1 LGWLN
6 GWIIAAKKERPKI
19 MDTLF
24 TSVFISSLLTGA
36 IIAGIP
42 LLLAGLGE
50 QMSEKA
56 GVLNIGIEGMMI
68 MGAYL
73 GFLVAWATESIWMGF
88 LGGMIGGMLVALI
101 MAVLCVRL
109 GLNQI
114 VIGIG
119 LTLGAEGLTSLLHH
133 FQFSRT
139 YPRLPAP
146 VRIDIPFLTDLPVI
160 GPSLFG
166 RHLFVYLALLT
177 CVLLAWLYKRTA
189 LGLTLRAAGEKPA
202 ALDVAGG
209 HVTLLR
215 SAAVLF
221 TGAMAGLGGAYMANI
236 AAGVFVPFMTGGAG
250 FIGIVLSMLARERP
264 VWVVIGALIFGSA
277 LSLTTAMQVAGSNVP
292 TDIIQMLPFAVIMI
306 VLVIYGRRARL
317 PAALGLPYERGAR

>member
-1 LGWLN
+1 MEGLLT
-6 GWIIAAKKERPKI
+6 AA
-19 MDTLF
+19 
-24 TSVFISSLLTGA
+24 FISSLLTGA
-36 IIAGIP
+36 IVAGIP
-42 LLLAGLGE
+42 LLLAGFGE

-68 MGAYL
+68 FGAYL
-73 GFLVAWATESIWMGF
+73 GFLTAWSTGSLWLGF
-88 LGGMIGGMLVALI
+88 LGGMAGGMSVAGL
-101 MAVLCVRL
+101 MALLCVRL

-146 VRIDIPFLTDLPVI
+146 DRLDLAVLTDIPVI

-166 RHLFVYLALLT
+166 RHPIVYLALIA
-177 CVLLAWLYKRTA
+177 VIVIAWAYKRTN

-209 HVTLLR
+209 HVIRIRT
-215 SAAVLF
+215 AAVLF
-221 TGAMAGLGGAYMANI
+221 TGAMAGLGGAYMANV
-236 AAGVFVPFMTGGAG
+236 AAGIFIPFMTGGAG
-250 FIGIVLSMLARERP
+250 FIGIVLAMLARGRP
-264 VWVVIGALIFGSA
+264 YWVLIGALIFGAA
-277 LSLTTAMQVAGSNVP
+277 LSLTTALQVAGSNVP
-292 TDIIQMLPFAVIMI
+292 TDVIQMLPFAAVML
-306 VLVIYGRRARL
+306 VLVIWGRNAKL
-317 PAALGLPYERGAR
+317 PKALGLSYERGAR

>member
-1 LGWLN
+1 MEALL
-6 GWIIAAKKERPKI
+6 
-19 MDTLF
+19 
-24 TSVFISSLLTGA
+24 TSAFISSLLTGA

-73 GFLVAWATESIWMGF
+73 GFLVAWATESIWLGF
-88 LGGMIGGMLVALI
+88 LGGIAGGMSVALL
-101 MAVLCVRL
+101 MAILCVRL

-119 LTLGAEGLTSLLHH
+119 LTLSAEGLTSLLHH

-146 VRIDIPFLTDLPVI
+146 VRLDIPLLSDIPVI

-166 RHLFVYLALLT
+166 RHLFVYLVFLAVI
-177 CVLLAWLYKRTA
+177 VLAVLYRKTA

-236 AAGVFVPFMTGGAG
+236 AAGIFIPFMTGGAG
-250 FIGIVLSMLARERP
+250 FIGIVLAMLARDRP
-264 VWVVIGALIFGSA
+264 VWVLIGAMIFGST
-277 LSLTTAMQVAGSNVP
+277 LSMTTALQVAGSNIP
-292 TDIIQMLPFAVIMI
+292 TDIIQTLPFAVVMI
-306 VLVIYGRRARL
+306 VLVIFGRRAHL

>member
-1 LGWLN
+1 MN
-6 GWIIAAKKERPKI
+6 V
-19 MDTLF
+19 LF
-24 TSVFISSLLTGA
+24 TEAFLSSLLTGA

-42 LLLAGLGE
+42 LLLAGIGE

-68 MGAYL
+68 FGAYL
-73 GFLVAWATESIWMGF
+73 GFFVAWTTESIWLGF
-88 LGGMIGGMLVALI
+88 LGGMTGGMVVALL
-101 MAVLCVRL
+101 MAVFCVGL

-146 VRIDIPFLTDLPVI
+146 SRVDIPMLSDFPLI
-160 GPSLFG
+160 GSSLFG
-166 RHLFVYLALLT
+166 RHPIIYLVLLFIL
-177 CVLLAWLYKRTA
+177 LLAWAYKNTN

-209 HVTLLR
+209 PVIFIRTC
-215 SAAVLF
+215 AVLF
-221 TGAMAGLGGAYMANI
+221 TGAMAGLGGAYMANV
-236 AAGVFVPFMTGGAG
+236 AAGLFIPFMTGGAG
-250 FIGIVLSMLARERP
+250 FIGIVLAMLARGRP
-264 VWVVIGALIFGSA
+264 FWVLGGSLIFGGA
-277 LSLTTAMQVAGSNVP
+277 LSMTTALQVAGSNIP
-292 TDIIQMLPFAVIMI
+292 TDIIQMLPFAAVML
-306 VLVIYGRRARL
+306 VLIIWGRKSRL
-317 PAALGLPYERGAR
+317 PAALGLPYQRGAR

>member
-1 LGWLN
+1 ME
-6 GWIIAAKKERPKI
+6 A
-19 MDTLF
+19 LF
-24 TSVFISSLLTGA
+24 TAAFLSSLLTGA
-36 IIAGIP
+36 IVAGIP

-68 MGAYL
+68 FGAYL
-73 GFLVAWATESIWMGF
+73 GFLTAWSTESIWLGF
-88 LGGMIGGMLVALI
+88 LGGMAGGMIVAAI

-146 VRIDIPFLTDLPVI
+146 HRLDLPLLTDLPVI

-166 RHLFVYLALLT
+166 RHPVVYLALLG
-177 CVLLAWLYKRTA
+177 VIVLAWAYRRTN

-202 ALDVAGG
+202 ALDVSGG
-209 HVTLLR
+209 HVVLIR

-221 TGAMAGLGGAYMANI
+221 TGAMAGLGGAYMANV
-236 AAGVFVPFMTGGAG
+236 AAGLFIPFMTGGAG
-250 FIGIVLSMLARERP
+250 FIGIVLAMLARGRP
-264 VWVVIGALIFGSA
+264 GWVLGGALIFGAA
-277 LSLTTAMQVAGSNVP
+277 LSLTTALQVAGSNVP
-292 TDIIQMLPFAVIMI
+292 TDVIQMLPFAAVML
-306 VLVIYGRRARL
+306 VLVIWGRKARL